1 MIGEGRTDVMEGGG
15 VIEWGLFFGV
25 RRRGTGEGGLIEGI
39 RGFMLCMLKGKSA
52 YECC

>member
-1 MIGEGRTDVMEGGG
+1 MIGEGQADVMEGGG

-39 RGFMLCMLKGKSA
+39 KGVYVVYVEGK
-52 YECC
+52 ECV